1 MVVPGLEPPLFLV
14 AMPQV
19 QDPFFR
25 QSVVLL
31 LAHTEE
37 GSFGFIVNRPTGLK
51 LTEILEGMGID
62 WQGAADAEAFL
73 GGPVQPETGTVLFEG
88 APPGRVVVEHEV
100 VPGVHLSQQL
110 GDLEVLAAAPP
121 ERFRLLLGYAGW
133 GEGQLEAEI
142 RRNDW
147 LIAPADPGLVFG
159 ADPDESWRQA
169 LASVG
174 VDPASLPAWTE
185 PDDGG
190 AAN

>member
-88 APPGRVVVEHEV
+88 APRGGSSSSMRSFRV
-100 VPGVHLSQQL
+100 S
-110 GDLEVLAAAPP
+110 
-121 ERFRLLLGYAGW
+121 
-133 GEGQLEAEI
+133 I
-142 RRNDW
+142 
-147 LIAPADPGLVFG
+147 
-159 ADPDESWRQA
+159 
-169 LASVG
+169 
-174 VDPASLPAWTE
+174 
-185 PDDGG
+185 
-190 AAN
+190 

>member
-100 VPGVHLSQQL
+100 VPGVHLSQHL

-142 RRNDW
+142 RRND
-147 LIAPADPGLVFG
+147 
-159 ADPDESWRQA
+159 
-169 LASVG
+169 
-174 VDPASLPAWTE
+174 
-185 PDDGG
+185 
-190 AAN
+190 